1 MVKGSIEGFNRRPQ
15 GCLQGSMLETE
26 TTNTLRASEN
36 GEGFNRRSQGCL
48 QGSMLKGSML
58 GLSVVYRGSKKRQY
72 VEGKRFNFDFF
83 LFNSTTVF
91 NENRRKCYSL

>member
-1 MVKGSIEGFNRRPQ
+1 MLEIETANTLRASENGEGFNPRSQ

-26 TTNTLRASEN
+26 TANTLRASEN

-58 GLSVVYRGSKKRQY
+58 GLSAVYRGSKKRQY

-83 LFNSTTVF
+83 FV
-91 NENRRKCYSL
+91 

>member
-1 MVKGSIEGFNRRPQ
+1 MLETETTNTLRASKNGEGFNRRSQ

-26 TTNTLRASEN
+26 TTDMLRASEN

-58 GLSVVYRGSKKRQY
+58 GLSAAFK
-72 VEGKRFNFDFF
+72 GKGNTLREA
-83 LFNSTTVF
+83 V
-91 NENRRKCYSL
+91 